1 MRLSRLITFRSIR
14 ARSARFILSAFGIV
28 LGVAG
33 LLSIRA
39 TNQTALNSIVEL
51 FESTS
56 GRAKLT
62 ITSSSVGESGFS
74 DQILS
79 KVLKVPG
86 VMVANP
92 LVIAQTDLADSQPS
106 GGIEMSFFAFTIN
119 REIPLTPGSTPFG
132 PRNWMLNRFWLR

>member
-106 GGIEMSFFAFTIN
+106 GGI
-119 REIPLTPGSTPFG
+119 
-132 PRNWMLNRFWLR
+132 